1 MIRLT
6 TAGGRHVYVSPEH
19 ITQVGSFNDRT
30 YVTTSEHPDGPNGI
44 VEDPFDVA
52 RLKAAWE
59 LRYHAPEI
67 AGDLPVAVYMDR
79 SDPENPSIQFL
90 CCAITRKLREQRA
103 GTRSTDSQGQTH
115 DFSGLFSEVF
125 GHAFPHGPDMR

>member
-6 TAGGRHVYVSPEH
+6 ITDGRFIYLAPEH
-19 ITQVGSFNDRT
+19 ITQVGSYGDKT
-30 YVTTSEHPDGPNGI
+30 YVTTVEHPDGPTGI
-44 VEDPFDVA
+44 VEDPFDIA

-90 CCAITRKLREQRA
+90 CCAITRKLRDQRA
-103 GTRSTDSQGQTH
+103 GTRPQNGTMAPVN
-115 DFSGLFSEVF
+115 FAGLFDEIF
-125 GHAFPHGPDMR
+125 GAAFPNDPDKR